1 MYIVTYINTLVLN
14 WHWVP
19 KKIIIIICY
28 VYCDIYYTLVWNW
41 DWVRMTH
48 ISPDSVLIASVL
60 IPIQVPYACSPQ
72 TNSPPCL
79 LHLDVVVVQVLHLDD
94 VVVVVELQV
103 LVLKL
108 LVRRQKDRNQIF
120 ETLMMLS
127 LVTDFGFL
135 E

>member
-1 MYIVTYINTLVLN
+1 
-14 WHWVP
+14 
-19 KKIIIIICY
+19 
-28 VYCDIYYTLVWNW
+28 
-41 DWVRMTH
+41 MTH

-79 LHLDVVVVQVLHLDD
+79 LHLDVVVVVVQVLHLDD

>member
-1 MYIVTYINTLVLN
+1 M
-14 WHWVP
+14 
-19 KKIIIIICY
+19 
-28 VYCDIYYTLVWNW
+28 
-41 DWVRMTH
+41 RH
-48 ISPDSVLIASVL
+48 ITPHSVLIASVL

-79 LHLDVVVVQVLHLDD
+79 LHLDD
-94 VVVVVELQV
+94 VVVVVDVVQLQV

-108 LVRRQKDRNQIF
+108 QVRRQKDRNQIF

-127 LVTDFGFL
+127 LVTDFGFP